1 MANRFHKH
9 YTLEEARALLPRV
22 REWLAEIEQ
31 LRKQLKRL
39 DERLGQMVAEGA
51 DAGGDSVHKQIKLL
65 ADLKDVLQQFERRE
79 IQIKDI
85 ERGLIDFPAILS
97 GREVFLCWERDEDDI
112 EFWHDLDTGYAGRER
127 L

>member
-1 MANRFHKH
+1 M
-9 YTLEEARALLPRV
+9 LPQV
-22 REWLAEIEQ
+22 REWLGEIDQ

-65 ADLKDVLQQFERRE
+65 ADLKDVLQEFERRE

>member
-1 MANRFHKH
+1 MENRFHIH
-9 YTLEEARALLPRV
+9 YTLEEARALLPQI
-22 REWLAEIEQ
+22 REWLGDIEQ

-39 DERLGQMVAEGA
+39 DERLGQMISDGA

-65 ADLKDVLQQFERRE
+65 ADLKDALQQFEKRE

-85 ERGLIDFPAILS
+85 DRGLIDFPAILG

-112 EFWHDLDTGYAGRER
+112 EYWHDLDTGYAGRER

>member
-1 MANRFHKH
+1 M
-9 YTLEEARALLPRV
+9 LPQI
-22 REWLAEIEQ
+22 RERLGEIEQ

-39 DERLGQMVAEGA
+39 DERLGQMISDGA

-65 ADLKDVLQQFERRE
+65 ADLKDALRQFEQRE
-79 IQIKDI
+79 IQIKYVD
-85 ERGLIDFPAILS
+85 RGLIDFPAILG

>member
-1 MANRFHKH
+1 MENRFRIH
-9 YTLEEARALLPRV
+9 YTIEEARALLPQI
-22 REWLAEIEQ
+22 REWLEEIEQ

-39 DERLGQMVAEGA
+39 DERLAQLISDGA
-51 DAGGDSVHKQIKLL
+51 DAGGESVHKQIKLL
-65 ADLKDVLQQFERRE
+65 ADLKDALQQFEQRE

-85 ERGLIDFPAILS
+85 DRGLIDFPAILG